1 MSPHMFYSHYGLNTN
16 PPATHLCY
24 EVYRQ
29 ADLIASG
36 HLTNTNE
43 EHAEEVFIGER
54 FQEAWRNCTIFWY
67 ISWSP
72 CDHCMEILLNT
83 FLPRNPLVTL
93 HIIFA
98 KKYKLSSKSNIRK
111 LSYRGVQIHVMTF
124 PDFLKCWNQYVK
136 AEEPFVPWTN
146 IDRNY
151 QRVSRWL
158 STAIHG
164 TY

>member
-1 MSPHMFYSHYGLNTN
+1 MSPRIFYSHYGLDTN

-29 ADLIASG
+29 AELIASG
-36 HLTNTNE
+36 HFTNTDE

-54 FQEAWRNCTIFWY
+54 FQEAWRNCTIVWY

-83 FLPRNPLVTL
+83 FLRRNPLVKL

-98 KKYKLSSKSNIRK
+98 KVYRHTSMNNVRELSH
-111 LSYRGVQIHVMTF
+111 RGVQIGAMT
-124 PDFLKCWNQYVK
+124 PQGK
-136 AEEPFVPWTN
+136 
-146 IDRNY
+146 
-151 QRVSRWL
+151 
-158 STAIHG
+158 
-164 TY
+164 

>member
-124 PDFLKCWNQYVK
+124 PGKYYLKKTVFSKMMQSSYYHFTFK
-136 AEEPFVPWTN
+136 GN
-146 IDRNY
+146 ILPCRYLVCY
-151 QRVSRWL
+151 QL
-158 STAIHG
+158 
-164 TY
+164 